1 MLCGF
6 LSPSG
11 EYIECESY
19 EHLDV
24 ATQLVNK
31 FYPDCKI
38 KNRIEAENKLFN
50 EGYIELNSRGASF
63 RFFVNH
69 KERTLSDKQV
79 AFLEENLT
87 NTNNDDQL
95 NEIKSILRMNT
106 DLKEELILSTV
117 ENRVCL

>member
-38 KNRIEAENKLFN
+38 KNRIEAENKLFD
-50 EGYIELNSRGASF
+50 EGYVELNSRSASF
-63 RFFVNH
+63 RFFINH

-95 NEIKSILRMNT
+95 KEIESSLRMNA
-106 DLKEELILSTV
+106 DLKENLVLSTV
-117 ENRVCL
+117 ESRMCL

>member
-11 EYIECESY
+11 KYIECESY

-24 ATQLVNK
+24 ATQLVNE
-31 FYPDCKI
+31 FYPDYKI